1 MNKNI
6 QDNLSDLID
15 IPQAAELLLVS
26 ERTLYGW
33 CKDKTIPSFKIGN
46 MWRFSRKDLDT
57 FIEQRKTVSY

>member
-1 MNKNI
+1 MSKDI

-46 MWRFSRKDLDT
+46 MWRFSRKHLDT
-57 FIEQRKTVSY
+57 FIEQRKTVSQ

>member
-1 MNKNI
+1 MSKDI

-46 MWRFSRKDLDT
+46 MWRFSRKDLD
-57 FIEQRKTVSY
+57 